1 MSGGDESSARR
12 KKTNAVRLKRTSEHR
27 GSVLDH
33 RTKRLEEP
41 EVKRRTFRPGGRKR
55 WWSVKRRGEREREGI
70 KGINTKRAGE
80 SGGLRLRKGRGGYTR
95 YGEIGGG
102 RGRERIGKGVG
113 TRVGRISWAE
123 EGKASRGLP
132 ISSWLHGVVEGWAVT
147 GWQVLVAAGR
157 CRVVAPLD
165 RVFTPE
171 KVSSGA

>member
-80 SGGLRLRKGRGGYTR
+80 SGGLRLRKGGGGIYAIRRDRRWKRKREDRERCWDESRKDKLGRRGESESWVAYQQLVARSGGRLGGYR
-95 YGEIGGG
+95 L
-102 RGRERIGKGVG
+102 
-113 TRVGRISWAE
+113 
-123 EGKASRGLP
+123 AS
-132 ISSWLHGVVEGWAVT
+132 S
-147 GWQVLVAAGR
+147 R
-157 CRVVAPLD
+157 CSRQM
-165 RVFTPE
+165 
-171 KVSSGA
+171 SSGRAPRQGLHP